1 MKPLLPLLPMPAAA
15 GPGPVARPSP
25 WLACLL
31 FSVLSLGAA
40 EPVIPL
46 WPGAAPGS
54 EGRSEAEKVRITD
67 SGEHVVS
74 GVHQPNLT
82 VYLPAPGTANGAAV
96 IVCPG
101 GGHRE
106 LWVDHEGHAV
116 ARWLSER
123 GIAAFV
129 LKYRLARE
137 DGTTYRVDV
146 EALADAQRALRLV
159 RARAAEW
166 KIDPARVGVLGFSA
180 GGEVAG
186 LVSRKFDDGQ
196 AGAADIIE
204 RQSSKP
210 AFQALIY
217 PGRSQNIAP
226 AAGNPPAFLLA
237 GYDDRPDI
245 SEGLAEVYLRFKK
258 AGVPAELHLYSGVG
272 HGFGQRATNKGPIA
286 GWLDRF
292 HDWLAGRSLLNS
304 AKP

>member
-1 MKPLLPLLPMPAAA
+1 MKNLVVLALLLAATLL
-15 GPGPVARPSP
+15 R
-25 WLACLL
+25 
-31 FSVLSLGAA
+31 AA
-40 EPVIPL
+40 EPAVIPL
-46 WPGAAPGS
+46 WPNGAPGS
-54 EGRSEAEKVRITD
+54 EGRTEPEKVRVTD

-82 VYLPAPGTANGAAV
+82 VYLPAPGQANGAAV

-116 ARWLSER
+116 AQWLAAR

-137 DGTTYRVDV
+137 DGSTYRVDV

-166 KIDPARVGVLGFSA
+166 KIDPARLGIMGFSA

-186 LVSRKFDDGQ
+186 LASRRYDDGQ
-196 AGAADIIE
+196 ADAADPIE
-204 RQSSKP
+204 RQFSKP

-217 PGRSQNIAP
+217 PGRSQNIEP
-226 AAGNPPAFLLA
+226 VEGNPPAFLLA

-245 SEGLAEVYLRFKK
+245 SEGLAQVYLRFKAAK
-258 AGVPAELHLYSGVG
+258 VPAELHLLTGLG
-272 HGFGQRATNKGPIA
+272 HGFGLRPSAPVWATEWVQTFY
-286 GWLDRF
+286 GWLHERGQ
-292 HDWLAGRSLLNS
+292 LVAVPMTNS
-304 AKP
+304 PNP

>member
-1 MKPLLPLLPMPAAA
+1 MKRRLHLQLALFGLLAA
-15 GPGPVARPSP
+15 
-25 WLACLL
+25 C
-31 FSVLSLGAA
+31 SLAA
-40 EPVIPL
+40 EPVILL

-54 EGRSEAEKVRITD
+54 EGRTEPEKVRVTD
-67 SGEHVVS
+67 TGEHVVS

-116 ARWLSER
+116 ARWLAGR

-137 DGTTYRVDV
+137 PGSTYRVEV

-159 RARAAEW
+159 RTRATEW
-166 KIDPARVGVLGFSA
+166 QIDPARVGVLGFSA

-186 LVSRKFDDGQ
+186 LVSRKFDGGQ
-196 AGAADIIE
+196 PGAADVIE
-204 RQSSKP
+204 RQSSQP

-217 PGRSQNIAP
+217 PGRSQNIEP
-226 AAGNPPAFLLA
+226 SAGNPPAFLLA

-272 HGFGQRATNKGPIA
+272 HGFGQRATNKGPVA

-292 HDWLAGRSLLNS
+292 HDWLAGRGLLNS